1 LSIIDIIIVNY
12 NSTDHLLRCLRSIFD
27 EARGV
32 ALRVWV
38 QDNHSR
44 DNVDRVRRAFPQV
57 RLTKNDSNLGF
68 ARAVNQAL
76 KESFSPYL
84 LILNPDTL
92 VNEGFFEKA
101 LAYMDT
107 HGETGVMGPRILD
120 SDGSVQGS
128 ARLFPNLMTA
138 LFGRKSLLTKIFPQ
152 WKWTGS
158 PGPACLSG
166 ERP

>member
-1 LSIIDIIIVNY
+1 MVSMNEIDIIIVNY
-12 NSTDHLLRCLRSIFD
+12 NSTDHLLRCFRSIFD

-38 QDNHSR
+38 QDNYSR

-76 KESFSPYL
+76 KESFSPYV

-92 VNEGFFEKA
+92 VN
-101 LAYMDT
+101 
-107 HGETGVMGPRILD
+107 
-120 SDGSVQGS
+120 
-128 ARLFPNLMTA
+128 LMT
-138 LFGRKSLLTKIFPQ
+138 LLGRFHMIATSGPGRSDHGRSLCSI
-152 WKWTGS
+152 
-158 PGPACLSG
+158 A
-166 ERP
+166 